1 MLLVRTL
8 HKWAGLILGL
18 QFVLWAISGAMMA
31 LLDHHKVAADA
42 TIQRPAAA
50 ALPAAVLPFTTVAS
64 DIGAPITKLRLRPLQ
79 GRYVYEATTPA
90 GVRIVDAVTGRPVVV
105 GPTEAAGIGRENV
118 KASPPLAS
126 VSLVEAATVET
137 RALPLPLW
145 RVAFADSEH
154 TTLLVSRAT
163 GEVLERRNDTWRLW
177 DVFWMIHIMDYSK
190 RESFNHPLIITVA
203 TGVAWLALSGVILL
217 FRSFRRRDFA
227 WVLHGAAYLAATVR
241 SARRPS

>member
-8 HKWAGLILGL
+8 HKWVGLILGL
-18 QFVLWAISGAMMA
+18 QFVLWTISGAMMA

-42 TIQRPAAA
+42 TLQRPAAV
-50 ALPAAVLPFTTVAS
+50 ALPAGLLPLSAVGQ
-64 DIGAPITKLRLRPLQ
+64 DIEAPITKLRLRPLQ
-79 GRYVYEATTPA
+79 GRYVYEVTTSA
-90 GVRIVDAVTGRPVVV
+90 GVRIIDAVTGKPAVVA
-105 GPTEAAGIGRENV
+105 EADA
-118 KASPPLAS
+118 ASIARANFKGAPPIAS
-126 VSLVEAATVET
+126 VSLVEIATVET
-137 RALPLPLW
+137 RALPLPVW
-145 RVAFADSEH
+145 RVAFADGDH

-177 DVFWMIHIMDYSK
+177 DIFWMIHIMDYSK

-227 WVLHGAAYLAATVR
+227 WVLDGAAHLASTLRSVR
-241 SARRPS
+241 GPS